1 MILASDRR
9 AEEGQDAVAHDPV
22 HGTLVAVNRFN
33 HAVEHRIE
41 ELLCGL
47 RVAVRK
53 DLHRVFDISEQDS
66 DLFALA
72 LDGGP
77 CAQDLV
83 GQVLGSETTGRD
95 KAAIVANGK
104 RLEETDLPD
113 GLKAAVSAQQRKK
126 KPQSLAQLEAA
137 YIAEMLSAT
146 GGNKAECARILGIS
160 RKNLY
165 EKIARYQLTW

>member
-9 AEEGQDAVAHDPV
+9 AKEGQDAVAHDPV

-95 KAAIVANGK
+95 KAAIVANGLC
-104 RLEETDLPD
+104 RMTTFGTELGACWQHVSTV
-113 GLKAAVSAQQRKK
+113 AASSRQR
-126 KPQSLAQLEAA
+126 SCTL
-137 YIAEMLSAT
+137 I
-146 GGNKAECARILGIS
+146 
-160 RKNLY
+160 
-165 EKIARYQLTW
+165 